1 MDKADPFLRAMLE
14 DVWSARQSS
23 TVQKYCY
30 SLRKYFSFS
39 LLFNAEIVLPADS
52 LSVAKYLAYM
62 RHIGSAHSAF
72 KLIIVALK
80 WLHSFIPGINKFN
93 CPLEDQFI
101 LKLRD
106 SAARNVPKKVNQKE
120 PIRGDIVK
128 LMIGRLSDDASLI
141 QIRNVLMPAM
151 AYSLLLRH
159 DELCHLNCKFIVRVG
174 KGLKIIIPSSKTDV
188 FREGKTVFL
197 AKQYDGPSVSNLF
210 DKYIQVSGLSLG
222 DNHFLFAP
230 IYNDKLVNEKLSY
243 STYLGIV
250 KAQIANLGLNPAFF
264 GTHSLR
270 SGGATDLASKVTE
283 FELLL
288 SGRWRDPRSLKS
300 YVKVSE
306 DRRFAISNKL
316 SLV

>member
-1 MDKADPFLRAMLE
+1 MLE
-14 DVWSARQSS
+14 GIWSARQAS

-30 SLRKYFSFS
+30 ALRKYFSFS
-39 LLFNAEIVLPADS
+39 LLFNAEVVLPADS

-62 RHIGSAHSAF
+62 RHVGSAHSAF
-72 KLIIVALK
+72 KLIIVSLK

-93 CPLEDQFI
+93 CPLEDHFI
-101 LKLRD
+101 LRLRD
-106 SAARNVPKKVNQKE
+106 SVSRNVPKKTNQKE
-120 PIRGDIVK
+120 PISGGIVAQ
-128 LMIGRLSDDASLI
+128 MIKNLAEGASLL
-141 QIRNVLMPAM
+141 QIRNALMPAM

-159 DELCHLNCKFIVRVG
+159 DELCHLNCLYIVRAE
-174 KGLKIIIPSSKTDV
+174 KGFKIRIPSSKTDV

-197 AKQYDGPSVSNLF
+197 AKQSEGFSVSNLF
-210 DKYIQVSGLSLG
+210 DRYLQVSGLSLG
-222 DNHFLFAP
+222 DNHFLFTP
-230 IYNDKLVNEKLSY
+230 IFNSKPVNEKLSY
-243 STYLGIV
+243 SSYLSIV
-250 KAQIANLGLNPAFF
+250 KAQIASLGLNPAFF

-270 SGGATDLASKVTE
+270 SGGASDLATKVTE

-288 SGRWRDPRSLKS
+288 TGRWRDPRSLQS